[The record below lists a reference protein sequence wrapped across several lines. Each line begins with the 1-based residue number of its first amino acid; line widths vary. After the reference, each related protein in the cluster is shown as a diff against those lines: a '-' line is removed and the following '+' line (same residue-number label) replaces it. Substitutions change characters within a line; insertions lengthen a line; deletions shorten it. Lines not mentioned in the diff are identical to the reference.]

1 MEVLVTIVLIVLI
14 FALGGLTYCYFSA
27 WSKDVKAIHSAR
39 KPAPKGPNPYDIDL
53 EKYRPNVLGSEI
65 RRV

>member
-1 MEVLVTIVLIVLI
+1 MEVVVTVVLFILL

-27 WSKDVKAIHSAR
+27 WRKDVKAAQPTR
-39 KPAPKGPNPYDIDL
+39 KPSPKGPNPYDIDL
-53 EKYRPNVLGSEI
+53 EKCRPNVLGSEI

>member
-1 MEVLVTIVLIVLI
+1 MEVVVTIVLFILL
-14 FALGGLTYCYFSA
+14 FSLGGLTYCYFSA
-27 WSKDVKAIHSAR
+27 WWRNAKAMQPTR
-39 KPAPKGPNPYDIDL
+39 KTSPKGPNPYDIDL